1 MIRPMISQKEEKK
14 EDGDDEDSIDEKSF
28 FSSLKSPA
36 YGDGD
41 SHVSTPIRRMNAN
54 RGDTGN
60 MHKKTLTVPL
70 DNFQY
75 YNDKDFAQLFEK
87 ELKNI
92 GGKNRLSK
100 AKKISMK
107 FFLRA
112 KEGMSDIEEKKSFE
126 ENYSPEV
133 SPITRVC
140 SHEDLRGMENIQT
153 KSKSKKKIP
162 DSPRRVLQQITSQ
175 SNHGAVS
182 SEMTPTSNVSATTLS
197 PKGERSCPITKSARE
212 DTTTMAK
219 SSRCGG
225 VGISQIDSPTFS
237 NDAHTTRSTDSI
249 GLDSFGPHLR
259 IVSEMPLGGFR
270 YTFEAPSSGKLGIII
285 ESKPSK
291 KSGPI
296 IFTVKDYSPLFGM
309 VQAGDKIVAV
319 DGEDTSH
326 MNTGQVTALL
336 TEKRTNRNR
345 RKTITITVMSL
356 HEKHGFRPEL
366 EVISMLPQTPTPS
379 GLDLISPSV
388 ESTYA
393 QQVRKAFSFDEKTID
408 HSKPESEAEEE
419 DGESGF
425 HLLGAMASEED
436 DHDLY
441 QDSFGHFLLSDQ
453 IM

>member
-1 MIRPMISQKEEKK
+1 MISRKIEEKD
-14 EDGDDEDSIDEKSF
+14 DGDDHNSIDEKSF
-28 FSSLKSPA
+28 FSSLKSPV
-36 YGDGD
+36 YNDGD
-41 SHVSTPIRRMNAN
+41 SHVSTPIRRMNMN

-60 MHKKTLTVPL
+60 LHKKTLTVPL

-75 YNDKDFAQLFEK
+75 YNDKDFAKLFER
-87 ELKNI
+87 ELKNS
-92 GGKNRLSK
+92 GESRLSK
-100 AKKISMK
+100 AKRLSMN
-107 FFLRA
+107 FFLRT
-112 KEGMSDIEEKKSFE
+112 KEGMPDIEEKKSFE

-133 SPITRVC
+133 SPITRVD
-140 SHEDLRGMENIQT
+140 SHEDLRGMKNIQK
-153 KSKSKKKIP
+153 KSKSRKKIP

-175 SNHGAVS
+175 SNLGAVS
-182 SEMTPTSNVSATTLS
+182 SDITPMSTPSAAAHS
-197 PKGERSCPITKSARE
+197 PKGERSFAITKATRE
-212 DTTTMAK
+212 DTTTMMK
-219 SSRCGG
+219 SSRSDGI
-225 VGISQIDSPTFS
+225 GISQIDSPTFS
-237 NDAHTTRSTDSI
+237 NDAHTNRSTDSI
-249 GLDSFGPHLR
+249 GLDSFGPHRR

-319 DGEDTSH
+319 DGEDTSN

-336 TEKRTNRNR
+336 TEKHTDRNK

-366 EVISMLPQTPTPS
+366 EVISMLPQTPTPR
-379 GLDLISPSV
+379 GLELISPSV

-393 QQVRKAFSFDEKTID
+393 QQTRKTFSFDEKTVNQRQ
-408 HSKPESEAEEE
+408 PESETEDE

-436 DHDLY
+436 DHDLF
-441 QDSFGHFLLSDQ
+441 QDSFTQFFKSDQ